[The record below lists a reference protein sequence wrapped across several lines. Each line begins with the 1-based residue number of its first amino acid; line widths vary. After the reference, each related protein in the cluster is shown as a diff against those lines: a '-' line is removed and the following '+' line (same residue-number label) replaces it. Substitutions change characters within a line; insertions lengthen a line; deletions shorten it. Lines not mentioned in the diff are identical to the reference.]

1 VGEGS
6 RDHGR
11 TVLGVGRGRD
21 GPGGGVRRRP
31 AVAAAA
37 ACAAARLGGAGA
49 GQRRGKA
56 GEEVHARERGGVDL
70 YTRARAP
77 VPQRS
82 DRRTS
87 DCPDRGTASHAKLR
101 CGPDF

>member
-1 VGEGS
+1 MSPLGARPAYCSPELVELAGVRGRRRVGEGS

-21 GPGGGVRRRP
+21 GPGGDVRRRP

-37 ACAAARLGGAGA
+37 ACTAARLGDAGV

-56 GEEVHARERGGVDL
+56 GEGGGAHA
-70 YTRARAP
+70 
-77 VPQRS
+77 
-82 DRRTS
+82 
-87 DCPDRGTASHAKLR
+87 
-101 CGPDF
+101 